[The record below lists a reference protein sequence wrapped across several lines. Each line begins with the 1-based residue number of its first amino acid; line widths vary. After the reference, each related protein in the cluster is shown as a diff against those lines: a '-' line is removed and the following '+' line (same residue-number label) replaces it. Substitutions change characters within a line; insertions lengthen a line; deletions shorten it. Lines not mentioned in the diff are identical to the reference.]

1 MQRMARR
8 LASSTQSLSATGG
21 FMGFESSAED
31 SDQSD
36 VDLEKGDPAKP
47 LDKKPL
53 LPSEHNMSEPVVLDR
68 MLDGLSNWLDR
79 LFEGSTHR
87 YYINYWPDFGNF

>member
-1 MQRMARR
+1 MQYCVIRLLQRMQRMARR

-21 FMGFESSAED
+21 FMGLESSAED

-47 LDKKPL
+47 LDK
-53 LPSEHNMSEPVVLDR
+53 VVLPFTSSIQVPNLLIHILEALVAFR
-68 MLDGLSNWLDR
+68 AQ
-79 LFEGSTHR
+79 
-87 YYINYWPDFGNF
+87 YV

>member
-47 LDKKPL
+47 LDK
-53 LPSEHNMSEPVVLDR
+53 VVLSFNSSIQIPNLLMNILEALVAFR
-68 MLDGLSNWLDR
+68 AQ
-79 LFEGSTHR
+79 
-87 YYINYWPDFGNF
+87 YV

>member
-1 MQRMARR
+1 
-8 LASSTQSLSATGG
+8 
-21 FMGFESSAED
+21 
-31 SDQSD
+31 
-36 VDLEKGDPAKP
+36 
-47 LDKKPL
+47 
-53 LPSEHNMSEPVVLDR
+53 MSEPVVLDR